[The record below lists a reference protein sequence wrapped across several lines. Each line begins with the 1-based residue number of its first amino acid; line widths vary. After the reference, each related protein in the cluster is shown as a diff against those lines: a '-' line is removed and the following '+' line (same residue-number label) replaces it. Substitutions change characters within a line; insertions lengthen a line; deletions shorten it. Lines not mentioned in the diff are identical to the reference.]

1 MNPQIYRF
9 YEKIKRW
16 AGISAVTPVKK
27 QACSGCNMKISDK
40 IYSEV
45 IKGEEIV
52 TCPHCGRVLFVE
64 DTEES

>member
-1 MNPQIYRF
+1 MNSKIYAF

-16 AGISAVTPVKK
+16 AGVTAVVPVKR

-45 IKGEEIV
+45 LKAEEII
-52 TCPHCGRVLFVE
+52 TCPHCGRVLYI
-64 DTEES
+64 EEEE